1 MIETSNTTPTTNRNA
16 TNYVSQYVKIRLEEA
31 LREAELALKFLGQDL
46 HRNAA
51 GKAFQAWKALLA
63 AVAAQH
69 REAIAK
75 RYAGAV
81 RDKTGK
87 LRSRADMVIALMP
100 TTRMREAASAL
111 EEVCGRE
118 LIHLTDIALN
128 LHEFQYN
135 GLDPKGVV
143 SRYTNLEDVEK
154 DVKYLAEKT
163 MEWVKKE
170 MTPGGSPSNL
180 DTNIRYSEERSIGES
195 G

>member
-1 MIETSNTTPTTNRNA
+1 VIETSNTTPTNNRNA
-16 TNYVSQYVKIRLEEA
+16 TNHLSQYVKIRLEEA
-31 LREAELALKFLGQDL
+31 LREAELALKFLEQGL

-75 RYAGAV
+75 RYVGAV

-100 TTRMREAASAL
+100 TTEMREVASAL
-111 EEVCGRE
+111 EEVYGRE

-135 GLDPKGVV
+135 GLDPEGVV
-143 SRYTNLEDVEK
+143 SRYINLEDVEK

-170 MTPGGSPSNL
+170 MSYQT
-180 DTNIRYSEERSIGES
+180 I
-195 G
+195 